1 MAFARVNRDTP
12 NRLLAALP
20 QAVFQRLRPNLGRVD
35 LRQGEVIFRID
46 APIVH
51 LHFVERGLI
60 SLVKTMRDGRTVE
73 IGAIGR
79 EGGAGCG
86 ALLGMERAI
95 LDAIVQVPGTALRV
109 RCDTLRDEL
118 ANSEAAR
125 RLVQR
130 YVRFAVGELAQTA
143 ACNRLHSLE
152 ERCCRWLLI
161 AHDSAGSDAFPLTH
175 EFLAMMLGARRAG
188 VSLAAKN
195 LQKAG
200 LIRYSRGCV
209 TVVDR
214 PGLEAAACECYGTV
228 RAQLDRLYGRPTRK
242 RSSPLV

>member
-1 MAFARVNRDTP
+1 
-12 NRLLAALP
+12 
-20 QAVFQRLRPNLGRVD
+20 VFQRLEPDLERVD
-35 LRQGEVIFRID
+35 LKQGQVIFRVD

-51 LHFVERGLI
+51 LHFVEQGLI
-60 SLVKTMRDGRTVE
+60 SLVKTMQDGRTVE
-73 IGAIGR
+73 IGAIGI

-86 ALLGMERAI
+86 ALVGMERGI
-95 LDAIVQVPGTALRV
+95 LDAMVQVPGTARRI
-109 RCDTLRDEL
+109 RCDTVRDEI
-118 ANSEAAR
+118 AKSEAAR

-152 ERCCRWLLI
+152 QRCCRWLLI

-175 EFLAMMLGARRAG
+175 EFLAMMLGVQRAG
-188 VSLAAKN
+188 VSLTAKA
-195 LQKAG
+195 LQKVG
-200 LIRYSRGCV
+200 LIRYSRGRV

-228 RAQLDRLYGRPTRK
+228 RAQFDRLYGRPIRG
-242 RSSPLV
+242 